1 MKMHRIFSLQ
11 RYETCCWSLLCS
23 YRKLSSTLSNHQKS
37 NYGITSGRT
46 GGEEKWAQVAM
57 EYIYELNR
65 PSEAGKRHSD
75 VEWERRLSTCF
86 DRFLRINE
94 KTMEKR
100 MNRLVQ
106 RMNESIEKLK
116 QFGMAETVE
125 EATMLNTDQPPLNFR
140 RPSLTPPLPGYEP
153 GFGMDVPQLKAQQ
166 MEYPPVRRLTD
177 DIEFSGSSASL
188 FPFVEQHEIDA
199 LTHTT
204 LSNIDRESGELC
216 EKAPTTGVEGEAW
229 AARVALERKA
239 LARQKLILDL
249 VGNPLFQEQYNNNDA
264 FRFQE
269 WRKRGMAPLD
279 IEPERECHESVHFAH
294 EPSYQPFRDTIS
306 K

>member
-1 MKMHRIFSLQ
+1 MRTLFSVQRCNVLLEIVHSIRRTFSL
-11 RYETCCWSLLCS
+11 TPSL
-23 YRKLSSTLSNHQKS
+23 HQKS
-37 NYGITSGRT
+37 NYGMTLGRT

-65 PSEAGKRHSD
+65 PSSAGKRRSD
-75 VEWERRLSTCF
+75 VDLERRYSACF
-86 DRFLRINE
+86 DRFLKINE
-94 KTMEKR
+94 KMMGERMDRLAQRMSESLELLRAFGMEETME
-100 MNRLVQ
+100 
-106 RMNESIEKLK
+106 
-116 QFGMAETVE
+116 
-125 EATMLNTDQPPLNFR
+125 EASMLNTEQPPLNFR

-153 GFGMDVPQLKAQQ
+153 GFGMDVPQLKSQQ

-177 DIEFSGSSASL
+177 DIEFTGSSTSL
-188 FPFVEQHEIDA
+188 FPFVEPHEIDTLA
-199 LTHTT
+199 QNT
-204 LSNIDRESGELC
+204 LSKMDMESGELR

-249 VGNPLFQEQYNNNDA
+249 VGDPSFQEKYNKDEN

-269 WRKRGMAPLD
+269 WERRGMSRLD
-279 IEPERECHESVHFAH
+279 IQGERDCNEDVHFAH
-294 EPSYQPFRDTIS
+294 EPSYQPFRDASSST